1 MEVDCLVEKNNY
13 LIPEQEKKQG
23 EICPYLLFLHFH
35 ISSLSAWI

>member
-13 LIPEQEKKQG
+13 LLPEQKKQG